1 MPLLKARPTVPMPA
15 SKAALLLTP
24 SQNARLADSWLR
36 TFPAKLTDANFAL
49 CRLDGSYR
57 NFRESHKRAGR
68 PQPEALS
75 QALTEC
81 GNKVPSLVKWLVSMP
96 AHVDLS
102 FTLLYPRDA
111 ETVGNC
117 GEYDEFDFDDNAVVY
132 YEELKACLRKTRV

>member
-15 SKAALLLTP
+15 SKAVLLTP

-36 TFPAKLTDANFAL
+36 TFPADLTDANFAL
-49 CRLDGSYR
+49 CRLMQHGLLV
-57 NFRESHKRAGR
+57 RESHKQAGR

-81 GNKVPSLVKWLVSMP
+81 CNRVPHLVAWLDSMP
-96 AHVDLS
+96 ANVDLS
-102 FTLLYPRDA
+102 FTLLYPCDA

-117 GEYDEFDFDDNAVVY
+117 GEFDEFDFDDDAVVY
-132 YEELKACLRKTRV
+132 FEELKACLQDSRA